1 MSEEEARETAETAQR
16 SNVLQKWLIRV
27 GLLLLAFLL
36 GFVPMWISNRQ
47 LSADLATREKELH
60 RSRVQN
66 ALTAAT
72 IYARRGEYETA
83 RQNTSTFF
91 TDVRSEMD
99 KGDVGILNE
108 QERIGL
114 NRVMAERDEIITL
127 LFTKRSGR
135 SRTAF
140 ECVCRIRRSSAK
152 QITVLDAA
160 TDARNRVLT

>member
-1 MSEEEARETAETAQR
+1 MADEEVVETREPATGTSAMT
-16 SNVLQKWLIRV
+16 KWLIRI

-47 LSADLATREKELH
+47 ITADLAARDKQLH

-66 ALTAAT
+66 TLTAAT

-83 RQNTSTFF
+83 RQNTSSFF
-91 TDVRSEMD
+91 TEIRGEMD
-99 KGDVGILNE
+99 KGDAGILSE

-127 LFTKRSGR
+127 L
-135 SRTAF
+135 SRNDPAAAERLSNAF
-140 ECVCRIRRSSAK
+140 VEYAGVVQNK
-152 QITVLDAA
+152 
-160 TDARNRVLT
+160 

>member
-1 MSEEEARETAETAQR
+1 MSEEEARETVETAPR
-16 SNVLQKWLIRV
+16 SNVLQKWLIRI

-99 KGDVGILNE
+99 EGDAGILNE

-127 LFTKRSGR
+127 L
-135 SRTAF
+135 SRNDPAAAERLSNAF
-140 ECVCRIRRSSAK
+140 VEYVGVVQNK
-152 QITVLDAA
+152 
-160 TDARNRVLT
+160 